1 MNNTLEL
8 SVLSV
13 DIKASYD
20 NSQVAS
26 LQQLTSIYNKTIP
39 LQQRML
45 MQLIKQHQNQPG
57 WIVLLAP
64 DKEVIQLLAKMSQ
77 LPLHKVLVIHK
88 QQLTKLNTV
97 IHTTLSSG
105 NCKVVINCGKALTD
119 IDQQYCQKLAAQ
131 HHTWFYQYE
140 NLCHKLQ
147 AH

>member
-1 MNNTLEL
+1 MSNILEL
-8 SVLSV
+8 SVMQN
-13 DIKASYD
+13 DIKTSYD
-20 NSQVAS
+20 NNQYSS
-26 LQQLTSIYNKTIP
+26 LKQLTGLYNKSIP
-39 LQQRML
+39 HQQRIL
-45 MQLIKQHQNQPG
+45 MQLINQHQHQTG

-64 DKEVIQLLAKMSQ
+64 GKAVIQLLASMDQ

-105 NCKVVINCGKALTD
+105 NCKVVINCSKALTD
-119 IDQQYCQKLAAQ
+119 LDEQYCQKLAAQ
-131 HHTWFYQYE
+131 HRTWFYQYE